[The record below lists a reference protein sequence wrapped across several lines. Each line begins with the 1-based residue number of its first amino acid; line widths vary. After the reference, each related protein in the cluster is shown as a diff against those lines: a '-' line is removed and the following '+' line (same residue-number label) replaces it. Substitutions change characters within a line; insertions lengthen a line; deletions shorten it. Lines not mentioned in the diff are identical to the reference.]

1 MGRISVTRATCCCR
15 GGTRSGPRRSPGPRC
30 CSTGLTLTTT
40 KLTVRRPRLAVRRLV
55 QSVSLA
61 VGGHLSHSLSSV
73 VLEGIVFRPYFGYPG
88 VPAVVH
94 ADVGPVVEA
103 LSLVA
108 ARLDALVLVGLGV
121 FVEDFLDKVVDDGL
135 LDVVLIG
142 LNYRSDLVS
151 LDGR

>member
-1 MGRISVTRATCCCR
+1 MGRISVRRATCCFR

-40 KLTVRRPRLAVRRLV
+40 NLTVREPRLAVGGLV

-61 VGGHLSHSLSSV
+61 VGGHLCHSLASV
-73 VLEGIVFRPYFGYPG
+73 VPEGIVFRSYFGYSG

-103 LSLVA
+103 LPLV
-108 ARLDALVLVGLGV
+108 ARLDALVLVGLWV
-121 FVEDFLDKVVDDGL
+121 FVEDFLDEVVDDGL
-135 LDVVLIG
+135 LDVVLIW